1 LRILTPTLKFR
12 ATRDARKVCGDA
24 LEMRGGIGYVEEF
37 ASARVLRD
45 SYLGSIWEGTSNIVA
60 LDAITRAIGR
70 HGADSALAADLHAR
84 LKESP
89 AIPQGYRDTLKHAI
103 DRAIQ
108 FAATVAS
115 SSENEGDARR
125 ATTLLYHTASA
136 VTLAWEG
143 AQLAERRGDARRLL
157 LSRLVVDHHLTASDP
172 YAVSSGKREQAIAD
186 ALFGDQPVPPD
197 RIGAVI

>member
-1 LRILTPTLKFR
+1 
-12 ATRDARKVCGDA
+12 
-24 LEMRGGIGYVEEF
+24 MRGGIGYVEEF

-60 LDAITRAIGR
+60 LDAISRAIGR
-70 HGADSALAADLHAR
+70 HGAESALAADLHAR
-84 LKESP
+84 LKE
-89 AIPQGYRDTLKHAI
+89 AGTIPQGYRDTLKHAA

-115 SSENEGDARR
+115 SAENEGDARR

-143 AQLAERRGDARRLL
+143 AQLAERNGDARRLL
-157 LSRLVVDHHLTASDP
+157 LSKLVVDHHLTPSDP
-172 YAVSSGKREQAIAD
+172 YAVSSGKREQEIAD
-186 ALFGDQPVPPD
+186 ALFGATPVSMKQVQEYL
-197 RIGAVI
+197 G

>member
-1 LRILTPTLKFR
+1 MTFARGRTAFCHRIFYLSLALRQLLKLLVPLEQALSLCFVTASTLDRAEQQGSQEAALLLRILTPTLKFR
-12 ATRDARKVCGDA
+12 STRDARKVCGDA

-70 HGADSALAADLHAR
+70 HGAESALAADLQAR
-84 LKESP
+84 LKDSP
-89 AIPQGYRDTLKHAI
+89 ALPQGYRDTLKQAI

-125 ATTLLYHTASA
+125 
-136 VTLAWEG
+136 
-143 AQLAERRGDARRLL
+143 
-157 LSRLVVDHHLTASDP
+157 
-172 YAVSSGKREQAIAD
+172 
-186 ALFGDQPVPPD
+186 
-197 RIGAVI
+197 

>member
-1 LRILTPTLKFR
+1 MIADDGPGMPEGYEVLDLLLQFPS
-12 ATRDARKVCGDA
+12 ARPP
-24 LEMRGGIGYVEEF
+24 VEEF

-60 LDAITRAIGR
+60 LDAISRAIGR
-70 HGADSALAADLHAR
+70 HGAEQALAADLHAR
-84 LKESP
+84 LKEST
-89 AIPQGYRDTLKHAI
+89 AIPQSYRDTLKHAI

-115 SSENEGDARR
+115 SPDNEGDARR

-136 VTLAWEG
+136 VTLAWEAG
-143 AQLAERRGDARRLL
+143 QIAERRGDARRLL
-157 LSRLVVDHHLTASDP
+157 LSKLVVDHHLTPSDP

-186 ALFGDQPVPPD
+186 ALFGEAKVSTEQV
-197 RIGAVI
+197 RAYLG